1 MLKIVYQKKKE
12 DVENWLRKRKN
23 VSNIHYFYLSG
34 QQWSALTR
42 QTAGWTLFYAEQF
55 ISCEFVVEIS
65 ASKCYIKSH
74 IFAKQQK
81 KNILKKFERY
91 WRGPVQK
98 KRIIQKKKENDPCI
112 LIFYEVNLTAS
123 LFNMPQKAALL
134 IYIYKTET
142 FETLTFFYISII

>member
-1 MLKIVYQKKKE
+1 MYQ
-12 DVENWLRKRKN
+12 N
-23 VSNIHYFYLSG
+23 VSNVSKMY
-34 QQWSALTR
+34 QKWSHWQDRLWDERAF
-42 QTAGWTLFYAEQF
+42 FYAQQF

-65 ASKCYIKSH
+65 ASKCHTESH

-81 KNILKKFERY
+81 KKLLKKFERY

-98 KRIIQKKKENDPCI
+98 KRIIQKTKENDPCI

-123 LFNMPQKAALL
+123 LFNMPQKTALL